1 MSSFR
6 KNTIHRLIAFW
17 IMGDKMGFFV
27 CFVSVVGLIVCFTC
41 GAVLAHIWGVSPNK
55 KHSDRMEEVKP
66 TQAETDNQEQW
77 LRMMNYT
84 GRNNE

>member
-17 IMGDKMGFFV
+17 IMGDNMGFFE

-55 KHSDRMEEVKP
+55 KHGDLHEDVNP
-66 TQAETDNQEQW
+66 TQAETDSQEQW

>member
-1 MSSFR
+1 ME
-6 KNTIHRLIAFW
+6 
-17 IMGDKMGFFV
+17 FFV
-27 CFVSVVGLIVCFTC
+27 CFVSVAGLIVCFTC

-55 KHSDRMEEVKP
+55 KHGDLQEDVNP
-66 TQAETDNQEQW
+66 TQAETDSQEQW

>member
-1 MSSFR
+1 ME
-6 KNTIHRLIAFW
+6 
-17 IMGDKMGFFV
+17 FFV
-27 CFVSVVGLIVCFTC
+27 CFVSVVGFIVCFTC

-55 KHSDRMEEVKP
+55 KHGDLQEDVNP
-66 TQAETDNQEQW
+66 TQAETDSQEQW